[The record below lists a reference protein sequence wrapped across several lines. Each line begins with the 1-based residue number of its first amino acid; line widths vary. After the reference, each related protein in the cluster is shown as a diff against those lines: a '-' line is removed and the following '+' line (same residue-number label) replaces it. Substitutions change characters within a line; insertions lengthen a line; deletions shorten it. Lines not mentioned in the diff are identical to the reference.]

1 MERRDTVELL
11 EDASLPE
18 EVVAAAYRDLARTN
32 RWLGNSRAIIR
43 RLRASPVRSVLD
55 LGCGQGALLDEIHKK
70 LGVEVT
76 GFDLRPA
83 PRAPVRILKGDAV
96 KDPLPQADIA
106 LAVLMVHHLSEDEIV
121 RLIRNVSRS
130 CRRFVILDLVRH
142 WLPLWLFRIFVAPFL
157 SPINAA
163 DGVTSVRRAYTPA
176 ELKRIVDRAVEGT
189 GARVRHT
196 VAPFYIR
203 QIVDISW

>member
-1 MERRDTVELL
+1 MERRDQAELL
-11 EDASLPE
+11 EDPSLPE

-32 RWLGNSRAIIR
+32 RWLGNTRAILR
-43 RLRASPVRSVLD
+43 RLREGPVRSVLD
-55 LGCGQGALLDEIHKK
+55 LGCGQGALLAEIHQS
-70 LGVEVT
+70 LGIEVA

-96 KDPLPQADIA
+96 SDPLPRAEVV
-106 LAVLMVHHLSEDEIV
+106 LAVLMIHHLSEDQIV
-121 RLIRNVSRS
+121 ALIRNVSRS
-130 CRRFVILDLVRH
+130 ARRFIILDLVRH

-157 SPINAA
+157 SRINAV
-163 DGVTSVRRAYTPA
+163 DGVTSVRRAYTPG
-176 ELKRIVDRAVEGT
+176 ELSNLVQRAVQGT
-189 GARVRHT
+189 SARVRHT